1 MKNFLHSTRIA
12 FSREL
17 ARHLAARLGE
27 RESAVSKAVL
37 GMVPVVLYQTII
49 RTGEGEGKA
58 IFMLVKAV
66 PAADLQRE
74 PTVTRLLGL
83 LGSSTE
89 VNGTWAIGEQLL
101 TRLFGKQLDPLID
114 FLGNYAGLQRRSAAV
129 LLQLVAAILAT
140 GLARKV
146 AQQQMNPPRLIAE
159 LATAKNLAY
168 GWLPKDLSHWPGY
181 RHPTAVR
188 APHAVW
194 AAELARPYW
203 MLMVVVGLGML
214 LTLLFVGVGTVPAS
228 AVSSDSQ
235 ASNIQIQTPGSVSNR
250 QSRVALP

>member
-27 RESAVSKAVL
+27 SELAVRKALL
-37 GMVPVVLYQTII
+37 GMVPVVLCQAII
-49 RTGEGEGKA
+49 RTGEGEGQTLFA
-58 IFMLVKAV
+58 LVKTVRLGA
-66 PAADLQRE
+66 LQRE
-74 PTVTRLLGL
+74 PTVTELLGL
-83 LGSSTE
+83 LGSSSE
-89 VNGTWAIGEQLL
+89 ENGTWANGKQLL
-101 TRLFGKQLDPLID
+101 TLLFSPHLPTLVNFMSQ
-114 FLGNYAGLQRRSAAV
+114 YAGLRTGSAAI

-140 GLARKV
+140 GLARHV
-146 AQQQMNPPRLIAE
+146 AQQQLGSPQFIAE

-168 GWLPKDLSHWPGY
+168 GWLPNDLSHWPGY

-203 MLMVVVGLGML
+203 MLMLAVGFVML
-214 LTLLFVGVGTVPAS
+214 VTITFVGVGNAPVS
-228 AVSSDSQ
+228 AVTSSFQ
-235 ASNIQIQTPGSVSNR
+235 ASTSQMHAPESINNR
-250 QSRVALP
+250 QSGMALH